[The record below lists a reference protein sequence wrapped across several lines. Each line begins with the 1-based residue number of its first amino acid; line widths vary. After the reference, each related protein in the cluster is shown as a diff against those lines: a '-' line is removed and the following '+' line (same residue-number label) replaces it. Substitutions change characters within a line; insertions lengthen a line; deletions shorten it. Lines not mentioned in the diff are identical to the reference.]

1 MLAGDCQS
9 HASIDDPPGDR
20 GKGGGAPR
28 GDCERDADRGA
39 DFGNDF
45 GVRNDDGADSGGDSG
60 DCGGVR
66 KPAAS
71 GDGRTGRLD
80 SAAGLSHAA
89 PSPFGL

>member
-9 HASIDDPPGDR
+9 QASIDDPPGDR
-20 GKGGGAPR
+20 GNGGGAPR

-60 DCGGVR
+60 DCGV
-66 KPAAS
+66 AS
-71 GDGRTGRLD
+71 GDGRTGVLAGRLD
-80 SAAGLSHAA
+80 SAAGVSHAA

>member
-9 HASIDDPPGDR
+9 QASMEDPPGDR

-60 DCGGVR
+60 DCGV
-66 KPAAS
+66 AS
-71 GDGRTGRLD
+71 GDGRTGVLAGRLD
-80 SAAGLSHAA
+80 SAAGSHAA